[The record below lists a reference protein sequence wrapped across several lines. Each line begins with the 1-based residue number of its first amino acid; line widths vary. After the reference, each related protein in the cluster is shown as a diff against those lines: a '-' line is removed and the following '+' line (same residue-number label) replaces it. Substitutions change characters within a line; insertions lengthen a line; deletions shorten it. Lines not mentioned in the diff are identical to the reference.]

1 MDTCTSLSH
10 FIIFIKHS
18 RKCVWEEGKEIGILL
33 LRHLQNIKDLEIA
46 NIYIILGGF
55 QIAFTNIIKYSYAEG

>member
-18 RKCVWEEGKEIGILL
+18 RIFQKMCVGGGEGDRNPTPETF
-33 LRHLQNIKDLEIA
+33 A
-46 NIYIILGGF
+46 
-55 QIAFTNIIKYSYAEG
+55 KY